1 MALLPDIERY
11 IERNFAAPDR
21 TAVLDLI
28 GNAVLHDGQPP
39 GPRLIRC
46 ALIASE
52 GDLERL
58 RGDDDG

>member
-1 MALLPDIERY
+1 MPLADAMTLLPDIERY

-39 GPRLIRC
+39 
-46 ALIASE
+46 
-52 GDLERL
+52 D
-58 RGDDDG
+58 RGSSVVP